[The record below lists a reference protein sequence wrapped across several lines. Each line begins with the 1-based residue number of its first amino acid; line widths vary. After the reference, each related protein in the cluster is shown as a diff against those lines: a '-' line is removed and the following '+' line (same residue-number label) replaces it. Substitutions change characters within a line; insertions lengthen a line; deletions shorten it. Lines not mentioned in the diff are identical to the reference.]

1 MEVHRDEKSLKAKE
15 LQNGTKTSTS
25 DTKKPLNL
33 YVPSIYFLDVP
44 TFSMIDGKI
53 LSSSSVFLSLFD
65 IFQQLACFKLILV

>member
-44 TFSMIDGKI
+44 TSYDRWQDSQFFIC
-53 LSSSSVFLSLFD
+53 LSKPLRYLSATGLF
-65 IFQQLACFKLILV
+65 